1 MSEIKNELDRIANA
15 VESSHQKVAEMG
27 GTTAQPY
34 KAENLPKAIGTIPNF
49 TDAAPAIH
57 AEQHRSSDTITW
69 DGDTTGMTVADFPIE
84 NFTFVHVSDATP
96 SVADVVDRA
105 VFAQYMDSDGEQTEE
120 EMLVDNNMI
129 DQSDGCFL
137 IQVTILVAPH
147 DNAMVEV
154 SAGGGELANAF
165 FPKKG
170 IYFALFDDGETH
182 MHIAKLTIPGHNL
195 IGGTDPISPGMISA
209 APENHSS
216 PEPKYGVADEERY
229 GHARA
234 YAQPYFAD
242 EEGVDM
248 IDPNGNEFTFGV
260 PSGYFLD
267 MGFFFAFYGLVGV
280 SFEDYDA
287 QLVAINA
294 LLQEHKT
301 KIAQLEKDIA
311 ALKG

>member
-1 MSEIKNELDRIANA
+1 MNKKYCILAGGCFI
-15 VESSHQKVAEMG
+15 VAED
-27 GTTAQPY
+27 
-34 KAENLPKAIGTIPNF
+34 NF
-49 TDAAPAIH
+49 A
-57 AEQHRSSDTITW
+57 S
-69 DGDTTGMTVADFPIE
+69 
-84 NFTFVHVSDATP
+84 
-96 SVADVVDRA
+96 
-105 VFAQYMDSDGEQTEE
+105 TEYE
-120 EMLVDNNMI
+120 
-129 DQSDGCFL
+129 
-137 IQVTILVAPH
+137 VT
-147 DNAMVEV
+147 
-154 SAGGGELANAF
+154 

-170 IYFALFDDGETH
+170 MYFQKIIDSPSVAYISST
-182 MHIAKLTIPGHNL
+182 TIHGYNL
-195 IGGTDPISPGMISA
+195 LDSTDPISPGMISA

-294 LLQEHKT
+294 VLQEHKT